1 MPYIKPL
8 DRDEIPEL
16 KALLDGVETKF
27 GFVPNSMLTMA
38 RKPELVKALVPM
50 LGAVFGPGT
59 VTREIKRLAA
69 FGVSHQAGCQ
79 YCVAHMT
86 HGAIHDGIPKDKI
99 VDLCNST
106 PQKLTPA
113 EQGVLNVAQ
122 GAAKNPNGVNA
133 EDFETLKMYF
143 DDTQIVE
150 IVAVIAMMGFFNRWN
165 DTMATQ
171 LEQPSIDTATSVL
184 PRDIWSIGKHG
195 ELRGSHLEK

>member
-1 MPYIKPL
+1 MPNLEPL
-8 DRDEIPEL
+8 DRSVVPEL
-16 KALLDGVETKF
+16 KTLLEGVEAQF

-38 RKPELVKALVPM
+38 RKPEIVKALVPM

-59 VTREIKRLAA
+59 VPHEIKRLAA

-86 HGAIHDGIPKDKI
+86 HGAVHDGMDEGKI
-99 VDLCNST
+99 GSLCELAPPDLT
-106 PQKLTPA
+106 AA
-113 EQGVLNVAQ
+113 EQAVMTVAR
-122 GAAKNPNGVNA
+122 GAADSPNTVSA
-133 EDFETLKMYF
+133 EDFAALKAYF

-171 LEQPSIDTATSVL
+171 LEPASLDTVTEVL
-184 PRDIWSIGKHG
+184 PAGAWTVGKHG
-195 ELRGSHLEK
+195 